1 MTHQKWTVLF
11 LLFVFFSAVFVSIT
25 GTAHAQS
32 PQTIIPTI
40 ALASHPCPLH
50 EFDPDCLVGVT
61 TSVTFKIRFDSA
73 IDADTFTGDDIEP
86 SRSDVGGTLIEFRN
100 QFTYHIYVNTDST
113 ITLRIPAGVVFDTS
127 GNTNSEAQITVR
139 IDHEPPIM
147 TIPEEYL
154 NAYGDYTQGVR
165 INRPYVEPNIT
176 CVDKVYEGVTD
187 DGDKIFVRN
196 DYYDAVPNINV
207 TTAFEPEDLP
217 KLFYVRYNCTDAGHR
232 TYSEHLSVMLVK
244 DLSVFN
250 TPPALLKIERSSP
263 HSENTDSQT
272 LTYNVFFS
280 KNVVGIDKSD
290 FVLSPHSTGVGNNAT
305 HPVTDVSPVTDRAY
319 SVTISAATDGTYNL
333 DLISSGHGITDIMR
347 KPLTGTSPTTGTDH
361 TYTVNTAVTDTI
373 NPRLASIER
382 YSPASQN
389 TDSQTLVYKATFS
402 ESVTGVNTSDF
413 VLSPDSTGGEDTT
426 STGQFTQ
433 TRSPNLAIPYDDTV
447 SDTITVSDSGTA
459 TSVTVAVDI
468 THAYIGD
475 LKIDLIAP
483 DGTTNTLHNRS
494 GVGDDDIFKTY
505 YQSFG
510 SIPISGV
517 WTLRIND
524 NHYADSGVLNSWTL
538 TINYDTTTTTVNPV
552 TAISGSG
559 DTYYVTVSSTVDGT
573 YNLDLVSSGHN
584 IADTAGNSMTNT
596 APTGADQT
604 YTVST
609 TVTDTAN
616 PRLASI
622 ERYSPASRNT
632 DSQSLVYKATFSE
645 SITGVNTSDFVL
657 SPGSTG
663 GINSVT
669 PVTAISGSGD
679 TYYVTVSSTVDGTY
693 NLDLVSS
700 GHNIADASS
709 NPLTNTAPTGADQTY
724 IVSIT
729 VTDTANPRLASIER
743 YSPASRNTDSQSL
756 VYKATFS
763 ESVTGVTA
771 SDFVLSPSSTGGVNG
786 VNPVT
791 AISGSGDTYYV
802 TVSSTVDGTYNLDL
816 VSSGHN
822 IADAS
827 SNPLTNTAPT
837 GADQTYIVS
846 ITVTDTANPRLASIE
861 RYSPASQNTDSQS
874 LVYKAT
880 FSESVTGVTASD
892 FVLSPDSTGGEGTT
906 STSTGQFTQARSPNL
921 AIPYDATVSD
931 TITVSDSETATSVSV
946 AIDITHTYIGDLK
959 IDLIA
964 PDGTT
969 KTLHN
974 YSDGGEDD
982 IDQTYAP
989 SFGSIPISGVWI
1001 LQIHDNYYADSGVLN
1016 SWTLTINYNTT
1027 TTTTTV
1033 NPVTAI
1039 SGSGDTYYVTVSSTV
1054 DGTYNLDLVSSG
1066 HNIADASSNPLTNT
1080 APTGADQTY
1089 IVSITV
1095 TDTANPR
1102 LASIER
1108 YSPASRNTDS
1118 QSLVYKATFSESVT
1132 GVTASDFVLSPSSTG
1147 GVNGVNPVTAISG
1160 SGDTYY
1166 VTVSST
1172 VDGTYNLDL
1181 VSSGHN
1187 IADAS
1192 SNPLTNTAPTGADQ
1206 TYIVSITVTDTANPR
1221 LASIE
1226 RYSPA
1231 SQNTDSQS
1239 LVYKATFSESVTGVT
1254 ASDFVLSPDSTGGEG
1269 TTSTSTGQFT
1279 QARSPNLAIPY
1290 DATVSDTITVSDSET
1305 ATSVSVAIDITH
1317 TYIGDL
1323 KIDLI
1328 APDGTTKTLHNYSDG
1343 GEDDIDQTYAPSF
1356 GSIPISGV
1364 WILQIHDNYYADSG
1378 VLNSWTLTINYNT
1391 TTTTTVNPVTAI
1403 SGSGDTYYVT
1413 VSSTVDGT
1421 YNLDLVSSG
1430 HNIADASS
1438 NPLTNT
1444 APTGADQT
1452 YIVSIT
1458 VTDTANPRLA
1468 SIERYSPASRNTD
1481 SQSLVYK
1488 ATFSESVTGVTASD
1502 FVLSPSSTGGVNGVN
1517 PVTAISGSGDTYYVT
1532 VSSTVDGTYNLDL
1545 VSSGHNIADA
1555 SSNPLTNTAPTGADQ
1570 TYIVS
1575 ITVTDTANPRL
1586 ASIERYS
1593 PASQNTDSQ
1602 SLVYKATFSESVT
1615 GVTASDFVLS
1625 PDSTGG
1631 EGTTSTSTGQFTQA
1645 RSPNLAI
1652 PYDATVSDTIT
1663 VSDSETA
1670 TSVSV
1675 AIDITHTY
1683 IGDLKIDLIAPD
1695 GTTKTLHNYSDGGE
1709 DDIDQTYAPS
1719 FGSIP
1724 ISGVWILQ
1732 IHDNYYADSGVLN
1745 SWTLTINYN
1754 TTTTTTTVNP
1764 VTAISG
1770 SGNTYYVTVSSTVD
1784 GTYNLDL
1791 VSSGHNIADA
1801 SSNPLTNTAPTG
1813 ADQTYIVSITVTD
1826 TANPRLASIERYSPA
1841 SRNTDSQSLVYKATF
1856 SESVTGVT
1864 ASDFVLSPSS
1874 TGGVNGV
1881 NPVTAISGSGD
1892 TYYVT
1897 VSSTVDGTY
1906 NLDLVSSGHNIA
1918 DASSNPLTNTAP
1930 TGADQTYI
1938 VSITVTDTANPR
1950 LASIERYSPASQNT
1964 DSQSLVYKATF
1975 SESVTGVTAS
1985 DFVLSPDSTGGEG
1998 TTSTSTGQFTQ
2009 ARSPNLAIPYDA
2021 TVSDT
2026 ITVSDSETATS
2037 VSVAIDITHTYIGDL
2052 KIDLIAPDGTTKTL
2066 HNYSDGGEDDI
2077 DQTYA
2082 PSFGS
2087 IPISGVW
2094 ILQIHD
2100 NYYADSG
2107 VLNSWT
2113 LTINYNTTTTTTT
2126 VNPVT
2131 AISGS
2136 GDTYYVTVSSTV
2148 DGTYNLDLVSSG
2160 HNIADASSNPL
2171 TNTAPTGADQTYIV
2185 SITVTD
2191 TANPRL
2197 ASIERYSPA
2206 SRNTDSQ
2213 SLVYKATFSESVT
2226 GVTASDFVLSPSSTG
2241 GVNGV
2246 NPVTAISGSGDTYYV
2261 TVSSTV
2267 DGTYNLDLVSSGHNI
2282 ADASSNPL
2290 TNTAPTGADQTYIV
2304 SITVTDTA
2312 NPRLASIERYSPA
2325 SQNTDSQSLVYKATF
2340 SESVTGVTATDFV
2353 LSPDSTGGEG
2363 TTSTSTG
2370 QFTQARSPNLAIPYD
2385 ATVSDTITVSD
2396 SETAT
2401 SVSVAID
2408 ITHTYIGDLKID
2420 LIAPDGTT
2428 KTLHNYSDGGEDD
2441 IDQTYA
2447 PSFGSI
2453 PISGVWILQIHDNYY
2468 VDSGVLN
2475 SWTLTINYNTT
2486 TTTTVNPVTAIS
2498 GSGDTYYVTVSSTVD
2513 GTYNLDLVSS
2523 GHNIADASSNPLTNT
2538 APTGADQ
2545 TYIVSITVTD
2555 TANPRLASIERYSP
2569 ASRNTDSQSL
2579 VYKATFS
2586 ESVTGVT
2593 ASDFVLSP
2601 SSTGGVNGVNPVT
2614 AISGSGD
2621 TYYVTVSS
2629 TVDGTY
2635 NLDLVS
2641 SGHNI
2646 ADASSNP
2653 LTNTAPTGAD
2663 QTYIVSIT
2671 VTDTAN
2677 PRLAS
2682 IERYSPASQNTD
2694 SQSLVYKATFSESVT
2709 GVTAS
2714 DFVLSPDST
2723 GGGNSGNSQVTAISS
2738 SGSVYYV
2745 TVSAAQDGTYNLDLV
2760 LSGHGIEDTADNPLI
2775 NTVPATRTDETYTVS
2790 TTVTNIT
2797 APTLLSI
2804 ERYNQLSA
2812 TTSSRTLIY
2821 EVTFSENVTG
2831 VYKAVFVLSPGST
2844 GGTGNDSDHIVYVSG
2859 SGSVY
2864 NVIVVALADGTYN
2877 LDLVS
2882 SGHSIVDTDNN
2893 PLTYTAPTTGI
2904 DETYIYSTAN

>member
-11 LLFVFFSAVFVSIT
+11 LLFVSFSAVFVSIT

-244 DLSVFN
+244 DLSAFN

-280 KNVVGIDKSD
+280 KNVVGIDESD

-645 SITGVNTSDFVL
+645 SVTGVNTSDFVL

-743 YSPASRNTDSQSL
+743 YSPASRNTDSQSLVYKATFSESVTGVTASDFVLSPGSTGGINSVTPVTAISGSGDTYYVTVSSTVDGTYNLDLVSSGHNIADASSNPLTNTAPTGADQTYIVSITVTDTANPRLASIERYSPASRNTDSQSLVYKATFSESVTGVTASDFVLSPGSTGGINSVTPVTAISGSGDTYYVTVSSTVDGTYNLDLVSSGHNIADASSNPLTNTAPTGADQTYIVSITVTDTANPRLASIERYSPASQNTDSQSLVYKATFSESVTGVTASDFVLSPDSTGGEGTTSTSTGQFTQARSTNLAIPYDATVSDTITVSDSETATSVSVAIDITHTYIGDLKIDLIAPDGTTKTLHNYSDGGEDDIDQTYAPSFGSIPISGVWILQIHDNYYADSGVLNSWTLTINYNTTTTTTVNPVTAISGSGDTYYVTVSSTVDGTYNLDLVSSGHNIADASSNPLTNTAPTGADQTYIVSITVTDTANPRLASIERYSPASQNTDSQSL

-1254 ASDFVLSPDSTGGEG
+1254 ASDFVLSP
-1269 TTSTSTGQFT
+1269 
-1279 QARSPNLAIPY
+1279 
-1290 DATVSDTITVSDSET
+1290 
-1305 ATSVSVAIDITH
+1305 
-1317 TYIGDL
+1317 
-1323 KIDLI
+1323 
-1328 APDGTTKTLHNYSDG
+1328 
-1343 GEDDIDQTYAPSF
+1343 
-1356 GSIPISGV
+1356 
-1364 WILQIHDNYYADSG
+1364 
-1378 VLNSWTLTINYNT
+1378 
-1391 TTTTTVNPVTAI
+1391 
-1403 SGSGDTYYVT
+1403 
-1413 VSSTVDGT
+1413 
-1421 YNLDLVSSG
+1421 
-1430 HNIADASS
+1430 
-1438 NPLTNT
+1438 
-1444 APTGADQT
+1444 
-1452 YIVSIT
+1452 
-1458 VTDTANPRLA
+1458 
-1468 SIERYSPASRNTD
+1468 
-1481 SQSLVYK
+1481 
-1488 ATFSESVTGVTASD
+1488 
-1502 FVLSPSSTGGVNGVN
+1502 SSTGGVNGVN
-1517 PVTAISGSGDTYYVT
+1517 PVTAIC
-1532 VSSTVDGTYNLDL
+1532 
-1545 VSSGHNIADA
+1545 
-1555 SSNPLTNTAPTGADQ
+1555 
-1570 TYIVS
+1570 
-1575 ITVTDTANPRL
+1575 RF
-1586 ASIERYS
+1586 R
-1593 PASQNTDSQ
+1593 
-1602 SLVYKATFSESVT
+1602 
-1615 GVTASDFVLS
+1615 
-1625 PDSTGG
+1625 
-1631 EGTTSTSTGQFTQA
+1631 
-1645 RSPNLAI
+1645 
-1652 PYDATVSDTIT
+1652 
-1663 VSDSETA
+1663 
-1670 TSVSV
+1670 
-1675 AIDITHTY
+1675 
-1683 IGDLKIDLIAPD
+1683 
-1695 GTTKTLHNYSDGGE
+1695 
-1709 DDIDQTYAPS
+1709 
-1719 FGSIP
+1719 
-1724 ISGVWILQ
+1724 
-1732 IHDNYYADSGVLN
+1732 
-1745 SWTLTINYN
+1745 
-1754 TTTTTTTVNP
+1754 
-1764 VTAISG
+1764 
-1770 SGNTYYVTVSSTVD
+1770 
-1784 GTYNLDL
+1784 
-1791 VSSGHNIADA
+1791 
-1801 SSNPLTNTAPTG
+1801 
-1813 ADQTYIVSITVTD
+1813 
-1826 TANPRLASIERYSPA
+1826 
-1841 SRNTDSQSLVYKATF
+1841 
-1856 SESVTGVT
+1856 
-1864 ASDFVLSPSS
+1864 
-1874 TGGVNGV
+1874 
-1881 NPVTAISGSGD
+1881 
-1892 TYYVT
+1892 
-1897 VSSTVDGTY
+1897 
-1906 NLDLVSSGHNIA
+1906 
-1918 DASSNPLTNTAP
+1918 
-1930 TGADQTYI
+1930 
-1938 VSITVTDTANPR
+1938 
-1950 LASIERYSPASQNT
+1950 
-1964 DSQSLVYKATF
+1964 
-1975 SESVTGVTAS
+1975 
-1985 DFVLSPDSTGGEG
+1985 
-1998 TTSTSTGQFTQ
+1998 
-2009 ARSPNLAIPYDA
+2009 
-2021 TVSDT
+2021 
-2026 ITVSDSETATS
+2026 
-2037 VSVAIDITHTYIGDL
+2037 
-2052 KIDLIAPDGTTKTL
+2052 
-2066 HNYSDGGEDDI
+2066 
-2077 DQTYA
+2077 
-2082 PSFGS
+2082 
-2087 IPISGVW
+2087 
-2094 ILQIHD
+2094 
-2100 NYYADSG
+2100 
-2107 VLNSWT
+2107 
-2113 LTINYNTTTTTTT
+2113 
-2126 VNPVT
+2126 
-2131 AISGS
+2131 
-2136 GDTYYVTVSSTV
+2136 
-2148 DGTYNLDLVSSG
+2148 
-2160 HNIADASSNPL
+2160 
-2171 TNTAPTGADQTYIV
+2171 
-2185 SITVTD
+2185 
-2191 TANPRL
+2191 
-2197 ASIERYSPA
+2197 
-2206 SRNTDSQ
+2206 
-2213 SLVYKATFSESVT
+2213 
-2226 GVTASDFVLSPSSTG
+2226 
-2241 GVNGV
+2241 
-2246 NPVTAISGSGDTYYV
+2246 
-2261 TVSSTV
+2261 
-2267 DGTYNLDLVSSGHNI
+2267 
-2282 ADASSNPL
+2282 
-2290 TNTAPTGADQTYIV
+2290 
-2304 SITVTDTA
+2304 
-2312 NPRLASIERYSPA
+2312 
-2325 SQNTDSQSLVYKATF
+2325 
-2340 SESVTGVTATDFV
+2340 
-2353 LSPDSTGGEG
+2353 
-2363 TTSTSTG
+2363 
-2370 QFTQARSPNLAIPYD
+2370 
-2385 ATVSDTITVSD
+2385 
-2396 SETAT
+2396 
-2401 SVSVAID
+2401 
-2408 ITHTYIGDLKID
+2408 
-2420 LIAPDGTT
+2420 
-2428 KTLHNYSDGGEDD
+2428 
-2441 IDQTYA
+2441 
-2447 PSFGSI
+2447 
-2453 PISGVWILQIHDNYY
+2453 
-2468 VDSGVLN
+2468 
-2475 SWTLTINYNTT
+2475 
-2486 TTTTVNPVTAIS
+2486 
-2498 GSGDTYYVTVSSTVD
+2498 
-2513 GTYNLDLVSS
+2513 
-2523 GHNIADASSNPLTNT
+2523 
-2538 APTGADQ
+2538 
-2545 TYIVSITVTD
+2545 
-2555 TANPRLASIERYSP
+2555 
-2569 ASRNTDSQSL
+2569 
-2579 VYKATFS
+2579 
-2586 ESVTGVT
+2586 
-2593 ASDFVLSP
+2593 
-2601 SSTGGVNGVNPVT
+2601 
-2614 AISGSGD
+2614 
-2621 TYYVTVSS
+2621 
-2629 TVDGTY
+2629 
-2635 NLDLVS
+2635 
-2641 SGHNI
+2641 
-2646 ADASSNP
+2646 
-2653 LTNTAPTGAD
+2653 
-2663 QTYIVSIT
+2663 
-2671 VTDTAN
+2671 
-2677 PRLAS
+2677 
-2682 IERYSPASQNTD
+2682 
-2694 SQSLVYKATFSESVT
+2694 
-2709 GVTAS
+2709 
-2714 DFVLSPDST
+2714 
-2723 GGGNSGNSQVTAISS
+2723 
-2738 SGSVYYV
+2738 
-2745 TVSAAQDGTYNLDLV
+2745 
-2760 LSGHGIEDTADNPLI
+2760 
-2775 NTVPATRTDETYTVS
+2775 
-2790 TTVTNIT
+2790 
-2797 APTLLSI
+2797 
-2804 ERYNQLSA
+2804 
-2812 TTSSRTLIY
+2812 
-2821 EVTFSENVTG
+2821 
-2831 VYKAVFVLSPGST
+2831 
-2844 GGTGNDSDHIVYVSG
+2844 
-2859 SGSVY
+2859 
-2864 NVIVVALADGTYN
+2864 
-2877 LDLVS
+2877 
-2882 SGHSIVDTDNN
+2882 
-2893 PLTYTAPTTGI
+2893 
-2904 DETYIYSTAN
+2904 